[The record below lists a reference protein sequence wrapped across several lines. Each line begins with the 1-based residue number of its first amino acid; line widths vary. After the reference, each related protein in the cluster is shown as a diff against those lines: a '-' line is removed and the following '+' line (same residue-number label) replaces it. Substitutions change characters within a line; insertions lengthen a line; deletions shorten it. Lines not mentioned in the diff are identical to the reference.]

1 MTWQAEASGLSQS
14 HEPDR
19 LSVLSLWISLQT
31 VGMFGFFEI
40 GRFPKDTDNIIVK
53 SDIFSLNFWWIISS
67 AKMIAH
73 GWSK

>member
-1 MTWQAEASGLSQS
+1 
-14 HEPDR
+14 
-19 LSVLSLWISLQT
+19 
-31 VGMFGFFEI
+31 MFGFFET

-67 AKMIAH
+67 DKMIAH